1 MSLWRAGCS
10 ETGTSGS
17 GGRPGETDR
26 QQCQHRALG
35 RPHGARLARRDVE
48 IHHEP
53 ESWAVEA
60 RQGGPEGES
69 QQCGAHSETEARNI
83 AEQLMQTNERW
94 RLME

>member
-1 MSLWRAGCS
+1 MRGCCGF
-10 ETGTSGS
+10 GTAHWG
-17 GGRPGETDR
+17 
-26 QQCQHRALG
+26 
-35 RPHGARLARRDVE
+35 RLARRDVE

-69 QQCGAHSETEARNI
+69 QRWRAASETEARSI